1 MAEGLYSAGKVGVDV
16 VPDTSRFW
24 AILNAEL
31 HTRNPQVGVGVDVN
45 DAGYQAWAS
54 RTDGRTLTNSIK
66 IDGDYSGLHQ
76 LAQQMDA
83 IERQS
88 RTMQRQT
95 VADMQESRTKFLAGL
110 NSMRNNWG
118 TANKRVREEWAKT
131 HDALDVPLPTSKLGA
146 EMEAAAYKTAAL
158 VEKHEDYQKVL
169 DELTGK
175 QAEQWAKLRAEEEKT
190 ASERK
195 RLTDEQIA
203 NEQRLAEAVTR
214 TNKQRG
220 AWAAQS
226 VQAQKRL
233 AKAQA
238 DLSAAQAAGDKEA
251 ANAARERVK
260 VESQRIRQYE
270 RNTNAA
276 VKALQKLQRE
286 SDKLSQS
293 IDRQLSQLDKTA
305 DKTAKSVQK
314 ALKPLDDSV
323 AKTLEK
329 NQSMFAAA
337 TRQMVEGLKQ
347 TAEQSR
353 QTFESSGPFTF
364 LRNLQTDSAQAA
376 AELDKLREAESETA
390 RTHDMLTK
398 AMGASLEQYGAV
410 NNAQKSLD
418 HAFAS
423 SAITEHQTKV
433 ADLTRLFNEQ
443 EDQLEALI
451 SQFTRAKKYGIGLDD
466 EFGDMGKSINN
477 AMRTLRNFRDYAAK
491 HPVKAEAKLD
501 RTEWEKSFGEIIAD
515 ANELARKLDRKHEIE
530 VRVTRW
536 QDDADRLEERLFD
549 LEHTRL
555 DIPAD
560 FKLDERNIISRM
572 REVAA
577 QIKANPELAPELE
590 ADLELDMKRAEE
602 RLREFQRKNKELKM
616 DLDLETALARA
627 HLAYFTRPRTIDIF
641 ANFKGTDAGKIING
655 MLSGAT
661 GLKGVENQFQR
672 LVNLMDSL
680 DTTVPKLTMLGSVFT
695 AIGAGA
701 VNLAGSV
708 GGAGSSLVSLA
719 KAAYA
724 APAALGTVAAGFYG
738 VYAASKV
745 ASDRFK
751 LANTELK
758 DLQESVGNAF
768 WDEAADSITGMSNAL
783 GADFIRN
790 MREVS
795 AEEGRMAAGMADII
809 MQANAAG
816 RINAM
821 LDHAAM
827 SVRNLTPGVESAVD
841 AFTSLGRV
849 GGQYVPQLTNWIS
862 NNLTV
867 FAEWARTVESDNARV
882 ETAMGKVREQAGYLG
897 SSIGSLKGV
906 VTGVFGAFSQYEN
919 GLQGFSEAV
928 AKADRAVNS
937 VSFQTTI
944 SAWVTGAQEAQTI
957 VRDSFSHIGADANSL
972 RENVRRAFMD
982 AGVIVGST
990 LENISRLLAT
1000 SGDGMSVFT
1009 DNVASG
1015 WQRFMSAVGDSGPAF
1030 SDMLSM
1036 VGKLSNTFG
1045 GTLASGL
1052 RAATPMLQVIANVTG
1067 TVADAFDRLPEP
1079 VKAAAALW
1087 VTFGRAGKSA
1097 IDSLKMGMLTNIQQT
1112 LQYRSTMQQL
1122 GVATKGTSVSIREL
1136 VAAMAQLQRGQVA
1149 GALSGA
1155 TTSIRQI
1162 GASAVQAAAEI
1173 NGMGP
1178 AFQKAGTSAI
1188 VVTKGMSGWD
1198 AAIGSTESKVASL
1211 AGRFEGVAAGARNA
1225 GSVLVEALGGWQTIG
1240 VTAAIAAVTT
1250 VVASYSEH
1258 VAKAEAQQES
1268 FNEAMK
1274 ATPGAIGKASEGLN
1288 NFSATVN
1295 DMLGEDL
1302 DFWDKFTPSTTMM
1315 GDFKS
1320 ASDALQALGIS
1331 TEEAATAA
1339 SGTNKQYEQMKN
1351 RLDKI
1356 ASTDTTTLDTSQVLG
1371 KNGTAA
1377 YQASQKL
1384 EEYRQQ
1390 QIDLLK
1396 TTAEAQG
1403 KSADWVDS
1411 LLNQGQSIQ
1420 SVSLALADATEKT
1433 QLQAQASQKLTSM
1446 LDKERSAR
1454 ISLASAS
1461 SSYARTLEGMQSTIQ
1476 QVNQLAAQG
1485 QRVWADTATGF
1496 DMTTEAGRTAS
1507 DALATLATNANAY
1520 LDAMIESG
1528 AGVDEVTAK
1537 QNELRGQLGS
1547 TANQLTNNAAG
1558 AADYAQSLLMTPSD
1572 VKTKITLES
1581 EQAKTAMLEYL
1592 QLVQVLFPNGTRDQT
1607 YKALMKAVVEGKVD
1621 VNQLSSIV
1629 QQLADGKHTVVL
1641 TADGTPVVTTI
1652 DWAKQYAKEN
1662 AEGQYTTTLDA
1673 DDFASG
1679 KIEDLTNTLESSG
1692 LDKKQIMLLLNAE
1705 GNAKWEIL
1713 DVRGNLE
1720 ALGME
1725 PKTYEWLLNGNGT
1738 AEERFNAVKTSLSWL
1753 NLSDKEIQW
1762 ILDCIDN
1769 ARDKMVRAEDL
1780 QKRLGKGV
1788 SFNIEADDDDAQ
1800 VKLASYLENDGK
1812 TIATSNVR
1820 IEGEDNTSNATES
1833 AKTNISSI
1841 PREWWAMLYGSD
1853 GISSAATTAQLAI
1866 QAIPTLWQSIMQGS
1880 DMTSGPAN
1888 AANNAVRTIPAQWQS
1903 NLFGTGN
1910 TTPFAGQATMAVKS
1924 IPTVWQSTMNGGGS
1938 TPSFAGQA
1946 GAAVRQVPSYSYT
1959 TLDAGGSALRVTGSI
1974 LDNLRSIAG
1983 RAWTA
1988 VVNTVTGGGH
1998 AEGGRILGPGTAT
2011 SDSIPAWLS
2020 NGEMVI
2026 KASSVR
2032 KLDAKYGRSFLNA
2045 LNAYGDAEQ
2054 AMRPSRF
2061 ALNARRMNQAY
2072 AAGGRVHAI
2081 NSGDITLE
2089 VNPVVK
2095 VELPK
2100 QEASTTITNNV
2111 RIDGVGTSDSR
2122 IVDAVQTVIEA
2133 AARGRNMRVN

>member
-31 HTRNPQVGVGVDVN
+31 HTRNPQVGVGVEVN

-54 RTDGRTLTNSIK
+54 RTDGRTLTNSIR

-76 LAQQMDA
+76 LSQQMDA

-88 RTMQRQT
+88 RAMQRQT
-95 VADMQESRTKFLAGL
+95 MADMQESRTKFLAGL
-110 NSMRNNWG
+110 NTMRNNWG
-118 TANKRVREEWAKT
+118 TANKRVREEWTKT

-169 DELTGK
+169 DNLTGK

-190 ASERK
+190 EAEQK

-220 AWAAQS
+220 ACAAQS

-238 DLSAAQAAGDKEA
+238 DLAAAQSSGDKEA
-251 ANAARERVK
+251 AKSARERIK

-276 VKALQKLQRE
+276 VKALQRLQRE

-293 IDRQLSQLDKTA
+293 IDRQLSQLDKSA

-314 ALKPLDDSV
+314 ALKPLNDSV

-390 RTHDMLTK
+390 RTHDMLAK

-410 NNAQKSLD
+410 NKAQKSID

-443 EDQLEALI
+443 EDQLKALVT
-451 SQFTRAKKYGIGLDD
+451 QFTRAKKYGIGLDD
-466 EFGDMGKSINN
+466 EFDDMGKSINN

-501 RTEWEKSFGEIIAD
+501 RTEWEKSFGEILAD
-515 ANELARKLDRKHEIE
+515 AQELARKLDRQHEIE

-549 LEHTRL
+549 LEHARV

-590 ADLELDMKRAEE
+590 ANLELDMKHAEE
-602 RLREFQRKNKELKM
+602 RLKEFQRKNDELKM

-655 MLSGAT
+655 MISGAT

-738 VYAASKV
+738 IYAAAKV

-795 AEEGRMAAGMADII
+795 AEEGRMAAGMADIVS
-809 MQANAAG
+809 QADEAG

-841 AFTSLGRV
+841 ALTSLGRV

-862 NNLTV
+862 NNMAL
-867 FAEWARTVESDNARV
+867 FAEWARTVESDNTRV
-882 ETAMGKVREQAGYLG
+882 EAAMGKVKEQAGYLG

-928 AKADRAVNS
+928 AKADKAVNS

-944 SAWVTGAQEAQTI
+944 SAWITGAQEAQTI

-990 LENISRLLAT
+990 LENISHLLAT

-1015 WQRFMSAVGDSGPAF
+1015 WQKFMDAVGDSGPAF
-1030 SDMLSM
+1030 SDLLAM

-1052 RAATPMLQVIANVTG
+1052 RAATPMLQAIATVTG

-1097 IDSLKMGMLTNIQQT
+1097 IDSLKMGMLQNIQQT

-1122 GVATKGTSVSIREL
+1122 GVATEGTSMSIREL
-1136 VAAMAQLQRGQVA
+1136 VAAMAQLRNGQVA
-1149 GALSGA
+1149 GVLSGV
-1155 TTSIRQI
+1155 TTSVTQT
-1162 GASAVQAAAEI
+1162 GAGAQQAAAKLRTFTNATSEI
-1173 NGMGP
+1173 
-1178 AFQKAGTSAI
+1178 ADSAV
-1188 VVTKGMSGWD
+1188 VVTAGMSGWGQ
-1198 AAIGSTESKVASL
+1198 AM
-1211 AGRFEGVAAGARNA
+1211 RNA
-1225 GSVLVEALGGWQTIG
+1225 GDSAEKTGSMVSAVGGRLKNLGGLAKDAGTLILDAFGGPQGLAI
-1240 VTAAIAAVTT
+1240 TAAVSAISVG
-1250 VVASYSEH
+1250 VASYSEH
-1258 VAKAEAQQES
+1258 IAKAEARQES
-1268 FNEAMK
+1268 FNKALK
-1274 ATPGAIGKASEGLN
+1274 ATPGAIGKASEGLD
-1288 NFSATVN
+1288 NFSATVK
-1295 DMLGEDL
+1295 DLLGED
-1302 DFWDKFTPSTTMM
+1302 WDSWEKFTLPI
-1315 GDFKS
+1315 GVVNNFKS
-1320 ASDALQALGIS
+1320 ASDALQTLGIS
-1331 TEEAATAA
+1331 SEDAATAA

-1356 ASTDTTTLDTSQVLG
+1356 ASTDTVTLDTSQVMG
-1371 KNGTAA
+1371 KNGSAA
-1377 YQASQKL
+1377 SVASQKL

-1396 TTAEAQG
+1396 TTAQAQG
-1403 KSADWVDS
+1403 KGDDWVDS

-1420 SVSLALADATEKT
+1420 SVSLALADASEKT

-1461 SSYARTLEGMQSTIQ
+1461 SSYARILEGMQSTIQ

-1485 QRVWADTATGF
+1485 QRVWVDMATGF
-1496 DMTTEAGRTAS
+1496 DMSTEAGRTAS
-1507 DALATLATNANAY
+1507 DAMTTLVTNANSY

-1528 AGVDEVTAK
+1528 ASVDEVNRK
-1537 QNELRGQLGS
+1537 QSELGSQLGD
-1547 TANQLTNNAAG
+1547 TANQLSNNAAG
-1558 AADYAQSLLMTPSD
+1558 AADYARSLLMTPD
-1572 VKTKITLES
+1572 TVRTKIELEKQ
-1581 EQAKTAMLEYL
+1581 QAQADLLEYID
-1592 QLVQVLFPNGTRDQT
+1592 LVQVLFPDGQRSQIRTM
-1607 YKALMKAVVEGKVD
+1607 LMQAVVNGKIDVD
-1621 VNQLSSIV
+1621 QLSSMV
-1629 QQLADGKHTVVL
+1629 QQLSDGKHTIVL
-1641 TADGTPVVTTI
+1641 DADGDPAIVTI

-1662 AEGQYTTTLDA
+1662 AQGTYTSTLDA
-1673 DDFASG
+1673 DDLASG
-1679 KIEDLTNTLESSG
+1679 KIEDLTNLLELSG
-1692 LDKKQIMLLLNAE
+1692 LDRKQIMLLLNAE

-1713 DVRGNLE
+1713 DVQGNLE

-1725 PKTYEWLLNGNGT
+1725 PKTYRWLLNGEGS
-1738 AEERFNAVKTSLSWL
+1738 AEERFDAVRESLSWL

-1769 ARDKMVRAEDL
+1769 AREKMVRAEDL

-1788 SFNIEADDDDAQ
+1788 SFTIEGNDDDAR
-1800 VKLASYLENDGK
+1800 VKLATYRNLNGSV
-1812 TIATSNVR
+1812 I
-1820 IEGEDNTSNATES
+1820 SNAV
-1833 AKTNISSI
+1833 A
-1841 PREWWAMLYGSD
+1841 
-1853 GISSAATTAQLAI
+1853 
-1866 QAIPTLWQSIMQGS
+1866 
-1880 DMTSGPAN
+1880 
-1888 AANNAVRTIPAQWQS
+1888 
-1903 NLFGTGN
+1903 
-1910 TTPFAGQATMAVKS
+1910 
-1924 IPTVWQSTMNGGGS
+1924 
-1938 TPSFAGQA
+1938 
-1946 GAAVRQVPSYSYT
+1946 
-1959 TLDAGGSALRVTGSI
+1959 RVS
-1974 LDNLRSIAG
+1974 
-1983 RAWTA
+1983 
-1988 VVNTVTGGGH
+1988 
-1998 AEGGRILGPGTAT
+1998 
-2011 SDSIPAWLS
+2011 
-2020 NGEMVI
+2020 
-2026 KASSVR
+2026 
-2032 KLDAKYGRSFLNA
+2032 
-2045 LNAYGDAEQ
+2045 
-2054 AMRPSRF
+2054 
-2061 ALNARRMNQAY
+2061 
-2072 AAGGRVHAI
+2072 
-2081 NSGDITLE
+2081 
-2089 VNPVVK
+2089 
-2095 VELPK
+2095 
-2100 QEASTTITNNV
+2100 
-2111 RIDGVGTSDSR
+2111 
-2122 IVDAVQTVIEA
+2122 
-2133 AARGRNMRVN
+2133 